1 MDEHEKK
8 RIRILN
14 RMLVIIIILSLF
26 FLIVDF
32 TNQVYEGVA
41 ITFTVIFTNF
51 IILILIRNK
60 KHTLAKWLSLV
71 FIIMYISTLTIL
83 TGKNTGTIIYFIP
96 GALFPT
102 VIFYNKKLVLTL
114 STLIISLFCVLF
126 WVIQS
131 IDPYIVLTDEIKV
144 TYQFSGTMGVII
156 ASFLMMWYFKNL
168 NANYENIIIT
178 KNENLVHSNNKIKQQ
193 KLKLEIKNKEI
204 TDSINYASRIQQAIL
219 PSDLK
224 LNKYLKNKFILYLP
238 KDIVAGDFYWMEN
251 VNDCIFFAAADCTGH
266 GVPGALVSVIC
277 SSALS
282 KVVVEEMKENPAEV
296 LNRTRDLVIERFGR
310 TDKQI
315 NDGMDISLCA
325 FNPLTGN
332 LNWAGANNALWIV
345 RKDGKEIEIIKA
357 DKQPIGRYVTHEP
370 FTSHN
375 TKLNEGDTI
384 YLFTDGF
391 ADQFGGIKGKKY
403 KTAKFK
409 LFLLSIQDHDM
420 NTQLNLIKEEFNQW
434 KGNFEQ
440 IDDVCIMGVKA

>member
-1 MDEHEKK
+1 MNNIWHKISENGIPIEMDEHEKK

-168 NANYENIIIT
+168 
-178 KNENLVHSNNKIKQQ
+178 KPL
-193 KLKLEIKNKEI
+193 
-204 TDSINYASRIQQAIL
+204 
-219 PSDLK
+219 
-224 LNKYLKNKFILYLP
+224 
-238 KDIVAGDFYWMEN
+238 
-251 VNDCIFFAAADCTGH
+251 
-266 GVPGALVSVIC
+266 
-277 SSALS
+277 
-282 KVVVEEMKENPAEV
+282 
-296 LNRTRDLVIERFGR
+296 RDHVF
-310 TDKQI
+310 
-315 NDGMDISLCA
+315 
-325 FNPLTGN
+325 
-332 LNWAGANNALWIV
+332 
-345 RKDGKEIEIIKA
+345 
-357 DKQPIGRYVTHEP
+357 
-370 FTSHN
+370 
-375 TKLNEGDTI
+375 
-384 YLFTDGF
+384 
-391 ADQFGGIKGKKY
+391 
-403 KTAKFK
+403 
-409 LFLLSIQDHDM
+409 
-420 NTQLNLIKEEFNQW
+420 EF
-434 KGNFEQ
+434 
-440 IDDVCIMGVKA
+440 